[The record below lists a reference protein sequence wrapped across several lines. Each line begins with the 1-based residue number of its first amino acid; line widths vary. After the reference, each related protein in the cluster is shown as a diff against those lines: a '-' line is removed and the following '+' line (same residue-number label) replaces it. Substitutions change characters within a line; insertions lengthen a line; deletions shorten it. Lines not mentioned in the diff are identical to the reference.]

1 MGQKVNFN
9 LIIGL
14 ALVVIGI
21 LFLLDNFDVIYFD
34 LPYWM
39 FKWQS
44 ILIII
49 GLILLANSK
58 NNTAGYV
65 LITIGIIG
73 WYPQIWPVILIII
86 GAYILYRRRDHTTKT
101 NDQTDSSYTESSKDD
116 FLNDVSVFGGGKKI
130 IASENFKGGRI
141 TAIFGGS
148 EIDMYGSKLA
158 EGTHILDV
166 FAMFGGTDILM
177 HPDWNV
183 KVDVVPIFG
192 GFSDKRRKDPNY
204 VPDPE
209 RKLIIKGLVLFGG
222 GNLKS

>member
-21 LFLLDNFDVIYFD
+21 LFLLDNFEVIYFD

-101 NDQTDSSYTESSKDD
+101 NDQTDSSSAESSKDD

-130 IASENFKGGRI
+130 IASENFIGGRI

-192 GFSDKRRKDPNY
+192 GFSDKRRKDPNH

>member
-1 MGQKVNFN
+1 MGQKINFN

-14 ALVVIGI
+14 ALVIIGG

-34 LPYWM
+34 LPYWV
-39 FKWQS
+39 FRWQS

-73 WYPQIWPVILIII
+73 WYPEIWPVILIVI
-86 GAYILYRRRDHTTKT
+86 GFYILYRRREHTPKSNDHA
-101 NDQTDSSYTESSKDD
+101 DSSYTESSKDD
-116 FLNDVSVFGGGKKI
+116 FLNDVSIFGGGKKI
-130 IASENFKGGRI
+130 ITSENFKGGKI

-183 KVDVVPIFG
+183 KIDVVPIFG
-192 GFSDKRRKDPNY
+192 GFSDKRRKDPNQ

-209 RKLIIKGLVLFGG
+209 KKLIIKGLVLFGG